1 MPEVV
6 NKADYVGSTSG
17 MLDHVR
23 QSEHENF
30 FLLTECGL
38 TGILESEFPNK
49 KFVGTC
55 TTCRYMKANSLDNI
69 LNVLEHPTSL
79 NIITLDSNSDV
90 DIT

>member
-1 MPEVV
+1 
-6 NKADYVGSTSG
+6 

-23 QSEHENF
+23 QSDRKDF

-55 TTCRYMKANSLDNI
+55 TTCRYMKANSLEHI
-69 LNVLEHPTSL
+69 LNVLENPTSS
-79 NIITLDSNSDV
+79 NIIELDPKVQKQALHCVEKMFSYLEG
-90 DIT
+90 